1 MNKAK
6 KCFFIFS
13 SVVVLLAAASCSR
26 AHFLLNW
33 NVSIDPPTDIRHIE
47 NNADNVEAYQVW
59 EYGSTSIA
67 FLDRI
72 TEITEADIEKAETY
86 LDSLFATLAYYPNK
100 VNAISQIVDSEQL
113 ISSGNYIYYDTNR
126 ENTVLLLIFDTKKG
140 DMYYFSSEQ
149 TG

>member
-33 NVSIDPPTDIRHIE
+33 NISIDPPTDIRHIE

-67 FLDRI
+67 FLDRM

-113 ISSGNYIYYDTNR
+113 ISSGNYIYYDTKR